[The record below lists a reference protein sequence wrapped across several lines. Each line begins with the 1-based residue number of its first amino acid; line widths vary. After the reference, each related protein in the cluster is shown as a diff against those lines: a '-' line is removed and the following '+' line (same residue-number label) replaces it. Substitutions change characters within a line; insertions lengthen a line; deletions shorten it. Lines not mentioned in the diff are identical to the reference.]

1 MKRLPSL
8 WTYEDDDGEIPW
20 RAASARAGRPGRD
33 AARLVDRVIQT
44 RAFRKFFETGIRA
57 PERRPHAIIIYGNRG
72 EAHHSLVERVVTECV
87 QKLGEQSPGGSALPP
102 IQPLPW
108 PAPGTDLEDRKDQL
122 IEGLMRAG
130 SAASETSEPS
140 SAMLLSDPALQGH
153 RLVVYHHVWTL
164 DGWTDD
170 DERLLDWYLGSYWN
184 ALPADDAT
192 PRPLIFMKMI
202 CGDELSRV
210 GLGSLLRMSLTPKHR
225 LRASL
230 ERLAASA
237 GPGCRRIVLDE
248 LEPVPFDAVIS
259 WFYSLAVAKW
269 LSEAEANQA
278 AERIFAGPGG
288 QRVER
293 LPMSVIEDALG
304 DLIEPRTEQKAS

>member
-1 MKRLPSL
+1 
-8 WTYEDDDGEIPW
+8 
-20 RAASARAGRPGRD
+20 
-33 AARLVDRVIQT
+33 
-44 RAFRKFFETGIRA
+44 
-57 PERRPHAIIIYGNRG
+57 
-72 EAHHSLVERVVTECV
+72 
-87 QKLGEQSPGGSALPP
+87 
-102 IQPLPW
+102 
-108 PAPGTDLEDRKDQL
+108 
-122 IEGLMRAG
+122 
-130 SAASETSEPS
+130 
-140 SAMLLSDPALQGH
+140 MLLRDPALQGH
-153 RLVVYHHVWTL
+153 DLVVYHHVWTL

-184 ALPADDAT
+184 TLPADDAM
-192 PRPLIFMKMI
+192 PRPLIFMKLI

-248 LEPVPFDAVIS
+248 LEPVPFKAVVA
-259 WFYSLAVAKW
+259 WFYEIAVAKW
-269 LSEAEANQA
+269 LSDAEANQA

-288 QRVER
+288 QRLES